1 MSSYPVL
8 NNRPIDQWRVTDL
21 KDELRKRRLPV
32 KGLKEELVRRLF
44 DSIQSEQAASEAT
57 EDVELSA
64 ADDQQPDV
72 NVTEETTGT
81 VTEVCQETIGHFTQQ
96 VEVPGSR
103 VGQESMI
110 SAVGGPPAVDVE
122 APLSESM
129 AGEGEMPG
137 SNAGENLAFQ
147 EMQPHTESTA
157 EPVIENT
164 SDVQTNETIIVNDD
178 INTDVKSDLPAPEV
192 TPDITEASKIQKQ
205 DSATAPVA
213 TFTSDVDSMDTAV
226 TAAPVSNDGEK
237 LASNSGL
244 GSSIYDEE
252 NKNSKLL
259 NEDRETIIS
268 KPNNQVHEVTPDLGS
283 QIKCESIS
291 SDDIST
297 NKKNSVDD
305 NMDANNFDLELEV
318 KPKMVEPSSGITSLG
333 GDLQPLDDE
342 KELVKNQS
350 SLEDI
355 DAIDNVDSYKK
366 DSPEGGSPEKLNLDR
381 SSGDESME
389 EDFMESRQ
397 AESNMKSD
405 DHRGTTELSLKDV
418 KEVGLPDSVA
428 EASSIDT
435 KEVIAEEKPAASAEK
450 RKLEGLFPFLLS
462 ASFSHKVL

>member
-81 VTEVCQETIGHFTQQ
+81 VTEVCQETTGHFTQQ

-213 TFTSDVDSMDTAV
+213 TFTSDVDSMDTDV

-259 NEDRETIIS
+259 NEDRETITS

>member
-72 NVTEETTGT
+72 NATQETTVT
-81 VTEVCQETIGHFTQQ
+81 VTEVCQETTSHFTQQ
-96 VEVPGSR
+96 VEVPGSG

-110 SAVGGPPAVDVE
+110 SAVGGPPTVDVE
-122 APLSESM
+122 APLSEST
-129 AGEGEMPG
+129 AGAGEMPG
-137 SNAGENLAFQ
+137 SNARDNLAFQ

-164 SDVQTNETIIVNDD
+164 SDVCTNETIIVNDD
-178 INTDVKSDLPAPEV
+178 ISTDVKSDLPAPEV
-192 TPDITEASKIQKQ
+192 MPDITEASKIQKQ
-205 DSATAPVA
+205 DS
-213 TFTSDVDSMDTAV
+213 MDTDV
-226 TAAPVSNDGEK
+226 TAVPVTNDGEK

-244 GSSIYDEE
+244 SSSIYDEE
-252 NKNSKLL
+252 NKDSKLL
-259 NEDRETIIS
+259 NEDHETITS
-268 KPNNQVHEVTPDLGS
+268 KPNNQVPEVTPDLGS
-283 QIKCESIS
+283 QIKCELIS
-291 SDDIST
+291 SNDIST
-297 NKKNSVDD
+297 NKKNSVED
-305 NMDANNFDLELEV
+305 NMNANNFDLELEV
-318 KPKMVEPSSGITSLG
+318 KPKMVEPSSGITSLS

-355 DAIDNVDSYKK
+355 DVTDNVDSYKK

-397 AESNMKSD
+397 AESNMKSG
-405 DHRGTTELSLKDV
+405 DHSGMTELSLKDV
-418 KEVGLPDSVA
+418 KGVGLPDSVV

-435 KEVIAEEKPAASAEK
+435 KEVIAEEKPVASAEK